1 MNTIQQ
7 IKYAKDMDAF
17 VNTGMFTSPEI
28 QARRAE
34 RRRWDAMKAAHAR
47 KFTEADWADR
57 ERELEEAH
65 QQEESGLMAS
75 VAGAFAMTAG
85 LVALAMML

>member
-1 MNTIQQ
+1 MNAVMSK
-7 IKYAKDMDAF
+7 KYSLDLDAF
-17 VNTGMFTSPEI
+17 LNTGMFNTPEI

-47 KFTEADWADR
+47 KFTEADWAAR
-57 ERELEEAH
+57 ERELEQAH
-65 QQEESGLMAS
+65 QKEESGLVAS